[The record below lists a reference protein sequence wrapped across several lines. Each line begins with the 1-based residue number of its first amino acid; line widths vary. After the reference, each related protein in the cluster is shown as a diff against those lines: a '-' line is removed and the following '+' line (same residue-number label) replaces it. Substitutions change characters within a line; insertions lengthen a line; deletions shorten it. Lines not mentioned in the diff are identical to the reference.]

1 MDLMRFVEDATKVYI
16 QSYNTSMEIVK
27 NPSMAMQ
34 IAQSIVCSYM
44 IVFKPDAAAQPSA
57 ADMLMAAIMHGVG
70 AAVTSKQD
78 NEAEYAQSGG
88 DEDC

>member
-1 MDLMRFVEDATKVYI
+1 MDLMKFIEDATKVYI

-44 IVFKPDAAAQPSA
+44 IVFKPETAAQPSA

-70 AAVTSKQD
+70 AAMTTKPDDS
-78 NEAEYAQSGG
+78 AEDSQSGG
-88 DEDC
+88 DDDC